1 MPINRPVDERS
12 RVYLVD
18 GSGYIFRAYHALP
31 PLTRPSD
38 RLPVGAVY
46 GFTGMLYKLLRE
58 TGAKEKP
65 THLAVVFD
73 RSEITFRN
81 ELYTEYKAHRPPA
94 PEDLA
99 PQFPLVRRA
108 TEAFGL
114 PSIEMDGYE
123 ADDIIA
129 TYARQAEAKGAKV
142 VIVSSDKDLMQLVS
156 DRVTMLDTMKNK
168 VIDRDGVIEKF
179 GCPPEKVIEAQALI
193 GDSTDN
199 VPGAPGIGPKT
210 ACQLLEEYGD
220 LDTLLARASE
230 IKQPKRRESI
240 MNNADLIRI
249 SRELVTLKTDTPVE
263 VALEDL
269 GVAEPDAKPLLAFLK
284 EMEFRTLVR
293 RVEDGMGV
301 QHMPAP
307 ERAPGDHAFD
317 RSKYICIQSVD
328 ALRQIAAAAT
338 AQGYVGIDAMTTAG
352 SCAACDLVGLALAL
366 APNAACYVPL
376 GHKGSGDLMAVAPE
390 QIPIEEAIAV
400 LKPMLEDPSVLK
412 IGHNVK
418 QPLAVLLRYG
428 VDLAPVDD
436 PMLLSYVI
444 ANGLRGHGLE
454 ELSDYLMGHRMLA
467 LKDLVG
473 SGKAERSFT
482 EIDLAPAT
490 EHAAEIADVAL
501 RTWLLLKPEVFKA
514 KKTTAY
520 ETLERPMPAVLAQME
535 LAGVRVDTQRLS
547 RLSSEFAQK
556 IARIEAQAHEEAGR
570 PFNIGSPKQIGDV
583 LFGDLGLPGG
593 KKTKT
598 GAWSTDVKVLDELAE
613 QGHALPRTILEWRLY
628 SKLKSTY
635 TDTLGEAI
643 DRRTG
648 RVHTSFA
655 LAATP
660 TGRLSSVDPNLQNIP
675 VRTEEGRKIRA
686 AFIAEPGSVIISADY
701 SQIELRLL
709 AHYADMPSLK
719 KVFAEGRDIHAMTAS
734 EMFGVPVEGMD
745 RETRRRAKAINF
757 GIIYGISAFGL
768 ANQLGIERGEAAAYI
783 AAYFEKFPGIRDYME
798 RMKAACR
805 EHGYVETLFGRRC
818 YYPDINARNP
828 SARNFAE
835 RQSINAPLQGSAAD
849 IIRRAM
855 IRMPDAL
862 NRAGLSAR
870 MLLQVHDELVFEA
883 PGGGGGEDRGGG
895 ARRDGGRGGAG
906 RASQRAPRGGDGRGP
921 ELGGG
926 ALRPGSST
934 ATWGPEG
941 EQDMGWRSKPS
952 PARAAAHLVANGF
965 VEIRQLAHKAGEHLA
980 EPSNPKPAELY
991 DALARIYRMADIC
1004 HGLGPALAES
1014 SSAKR
1019 ERMAK
1024 DALLS
1029 RWAGCTPESR
1039 SWILRQLSE
1048 LGPEYE
1054 ALFDP

>member
-1 MPINRPVDERS
+1 MPTNRPVDERS

-38 RLPVGAVY
+38 GLTVGAVY

-73 RSEITFRN
+73 RSEHTFRN
-81 ELYTEYKAHRPPA
+81 DLYTDYKAHRPPV

-108 TEAFGL
+108 TESFGL
-114 PSIEMDGYE
+114 PVVELEGYE
-123 ADDIIA
+123 ADDLIA

-142 VIVSSDKDLMQLVS
+142 VIVSSDKDLMQLVT
-156 DRVTMLDTMKNK
+156 DKVTMLDTMKNK

-199 VPGAPGIGPKT
+199 VPGAPGVGPKT

-230 IKQPKRRESI
+230 IKQPKRREAI
-240 MNNADLIRI
+240 VNNADQIRI
-249 SRELVTLKTDTPVE
+249 SRALVTLKTDAPVPTL
-263 VALEDL
+263 LEDL
-269 GVAEPDAKPLLAFLK
+269 GVSEPNAKPLMAFLK

-293 RVEDGMGV
+293 RVEEGMGAAAPPPE
-301 QHMPAP
+301 PA
-307 ERAPGDHAFD
+307 ATDQAFD
-317 RSKYICIQSVD
+317 RSKYVCIQSID
-328 ALRQIAAAAT
+328 ALQQIATAALK
-338 AQGYVGIDAMTTAG
+338 QGYVGLDVVTTG
-352 SCAACDLVGLALAL
+352 GHSAATDLVGLALAL

-376 GHKGSGDLMAVAPE
+376 GHKGAGDDLIAIAPE
-390 QIPIEEAIAV
+390 QIPLEDAIAI
-400 LKPMLEDPSVLK
+400 LRPMLEDASVLK
-412 IGHNVK
+412 VGHDLK
-418 QPLAVLLRYG
+418 RALAVLSRHD
-428 VDLAPVDD
+428 VELATIDD
-436 PMLLSYVI
+436 AMLVSYAV
-444 ANGLRGHGLE
+444 ANGLRGHGLD
-454 ELSDYLMGHRMLA
+454 ELADRLLGHRALV

-473 SGKAERSFT
+473 SGKAEKSFA
-482 EIDLAPAT
+482 EVPLAPAT
-490 EHAAEIADVAL
+490 EYTAELADMAL
-501 RTWLLLKPEVFKA
+501 RLWLILKPELHKA
-514 KKTTAY
+514 KKTTLY
-520 ETLERPMPAVLAQME
+520 ETLERPMPRVLADME
-535 LAGVRVDTQRLS
+535 LEGVKIDTKKLA

-556 IARIEAQAHEEAGR
+556 IAEIEDRAHEEAGHA
-570 PFNIGSPKQIGDV
+570 FNVGSPKQIGDV
-583 LFGDLGLPGG
+583 LFGEMGLPGG

-598 GAWSTDVKVLDELAE
+598 GAWSTDVKVLDELAD

-635 TDTLGEAI
+635 TDTLREAI
-643 DRRTG
+643 NPRTS
-648 RVHTSFA
+648 RVHTTFG

-660 TGRLSSVDPNLQNIP
+660 TGRLSSTDPNLQNIP
-675 VRTEEGRKIRA
+675 MRTEEGRKIRA
-686 AFIAEPGSVIISADY
+686 AFIAEPGNVVISADY

-709 AHYADMPSLK
+709 AHFADMPSLK

-734 EMFGVPVEGMD
+734 EMFGVPIEGMD
-745 RETRRRAKAINF
+745 PVTRRRAKAINF

-805 EHGYVETLFGRRC
+805 EQGYVETLFGRRC
-818 YYPDINARNP
+818 WYPDINAKNP

-862 NRAGLSAR
+862 AKARLSAR

-883 PGGGGGEDRGGG
+883 PEAEAEKTADIVREVM
-895 ARRDGGRGGAG
+895 AHSAEPAVRLSVPLVVETGAG
-906 RASQRAPRGGDGRGP
+906 KN
-921 ELGGG
+921 
-926 ALRPGSST
+926 
-934 ATWGPEG
+934 WGE
-941 EQDMGWRSKPS
+941 
-952 PARAAAHLVANGF
+952 AH
-965 VEIRQLAHKAGEHLA
+965 
-980 EPSNPKPAELY
+980 
-991 DALARIYRMADIC
+991 
-1004 HGLGPALAES
+1004 
-1014 SSAKR
+1014 
-1019 ERMAK
+1019 
-1024 DALLS
+1024 
-1029 RWAGCTPESR
+1029 
-1039 SWILRQLSE
+1039 
-1048 LGPEYE
+1048 
-1054 ALFDP
+1054 